1 METVTKFSAKTL
13 HSKNIR
19 SVHLFKKLG
28 AQLKVIALDKGWI
41 INIVALLI
49 GRAVILSNLSPFAVA
64 FLAAVWLT
72 YRKRLLSTM
81 LFVALGAM
89 SQSFDHGIFIILA
102 MFIFFIL
109 AYLFQQFMERRAM
122 VALFVFSSLLGS
134 RIFFYSLTGQLTA
147 YHWLMIAVEGLLSV
161 MLVLIFMQS
170 IPLLLPNKYKQH
182 LKSEEIVCLIILFAS
197 ILTGLI
203 GWTIY
208 GAALEHIFARYLVLL
223 LSFVG
228 GAAIG
233 STVGVVAGLILS
245 LAYVSNV
252 YQMSLLAFSGLLGGL
267 LKEGKKVGVSIGMLI
282 GTCLVDIYSSPGT
295 LFPSLLESSL
305 AIGIFLLTPAHMFK
319 QLARYIPG
327 TVEHTHEQEQYLQK
341 VRRVTAKRVEQFSH
355 AFAALAKSFQVSND
369 KSVEQALQQ
378 RETDYFLSYVTETTC
393 QQCFLK
399 EHCWKKNFQ
408 QTYSLMDEMKYHLV
422 KNENIP
428 QHLSHQFRTHCVK
441 STKVIDTMNEYLSFF
456 TMNQQLKKQVI
467 ESKRL
472 VANQLNGVSEVMDN
486 FAQEILKERR
496 HHEKQEQEIYNA
508 LKEIDIEI
516 EKLDIYQ
523 LDRGNIDIEMTLSFF
538 TYRGEGAKLIA
549 PILSHILNE
558 TIVVAKEEVSPFPNG
573 YCYLAFRSAKEFVI
587 QTGIAHAAK
596 GGGIISGD
604 SYQTIEIDDGK
615 YALAISDGMGN
626 GQRARE
632 ESRETLRL
640 LRQILQTGIEEK
652 IAIQSINSILSLRTT
667 DEMFATLDLA
677 VINLHNAYARFLKV
691 GSSPSFIKR
700 HDQFMQ
706 IKTSNLP
713 IGIVNHFDFE
723 VVNKQLQAGDYLF
736 MMSDGV
742 FDGPKDVVNP
752 DVWFQRK
759 ISQLKT
765 SDPQEMADLILEEV
779 IRTQA
784 GVINDDMTI
793 IVAKIN
799 RNIPKWSK
807 VPIYSGKSKTK
818 DVNDV
823 G

>member
-1 METVTKFSAKTL
+1 METVTGIREKILQPRKFHWKQF
-13 HSKNIR
+13 
-19 SVHLFKKLG
+19 FKKVG
-28 AQLKVIALDKGWI
+28 EQLKVLALDKGWL

-49 GRAVILSNLSPFAVA
+49 GRAVILSNLSPFSVA
-64 FLAAVWLT
+64 FLAAIWLT

-81 LFVALGAM
+81 LFVSLGAM
-89 SQSFDHGIFIILA
+89 SHSFEHGIFIVLTI
-102 MFIFFIL
+102 FIFFIL
-109 AYLFQQFMERRAM
+109 AYLFQHLLERRMMLAS
-122 VALFVFSSLLGS
+122 FVFLSLLSS
-134 RIFFYSLTGQLTA
+134 RTFFYSLTEQLTA
-147 YHWLMIAVEGLLSV
+147 YHWLMIAIEGLLSV

-182 LKSEEIVCLIILFAS
+182 LKSEEIVCFIILLAS

-203 GWTIY
+203 GWTIF
-208 GAALEHIFARYLVLL
+208 GAALEHIFARYLVLI

-267 LKEGKKVGVSIGMLI
+267 LKEGKKIGVSIGMLI
-282 GTCLVDIYSSPGT
+282 GTGLVDIYSHPDV

-305 AIGIFLLTPAHMFK
+305 AISLFMLTPTYLLK
-319 QLARYIPG
+319 RLARFIPG
-327 TVEHTHEQEQYLQK
+327 TTEHTREQEQYLQK
-341 VRRVTAKRVEQFSH
+341 VRKVTAERVEQFSD
-355 AFAALAKSFQVSND
+355 AFAALAKSFQGTND
-369 KSVEQALQQ
+369 KSVEQILQQ
-378 RETDYFLSYVTETTC
+378 KETDYFLSYVTETTC
-393 QQCFLK
+393 QRCYLK
-399 EHCWKKNFQ
+399 EQCWKKNFQ
-408 QTYSLMDEMKYHLV
+408 QTYSLMDEMKYHLMT
-422 KNENIP
+422 NEDIP

-456 TMNQQLKKQVI
+456 TMNQQLKKQLM

-472 VANQLNGVSEVMDN
+472 VANQLNGVSEVMEN

-508 LKEIDIEI
+508 LKSIGIEI

-538 TYRGEGAKLIA
+538 TYRGEGSKLIA
-549 PILSHILNE
+549 PLLSHILNE
-558 TIVVAKEEVSPFPNG
+558 TIVVTKEEVSPFPNG

-587 QTGIAHAAK
+587 QTGVAHAAK

-632 ESRETLRL
+632 ESQETLRL

-652 IAIQSINSILSLRTT
+652 VAIQSINSILSLRTT

-677 VINLHNAYARFLKV
+677 VVNLHNAYARFLKV

-700 HDQFMQ
+700 HDQFLQ
-706 IKTSNLP
+706 IKASNLP

-759 ISQLKT
+759 IFNLKT
-765 SDPQEMADLILEEV
+765 EDPQEMADLILEEV

-784 GVINDDMTI
+784 GVIKDDMTI
-793 IVAKIN
+793 LVAKVMK
-799 RNIPKWSK
+799 NIPKWTSIPIHSK
-807 VPIYSGKSKTK
+807 KQPTM
-818 DVNDV
+818 NDV

>member
-1 METVTKFSAKTL
+1 MGTVTRFGVKALQTKTT
-13 HSKNIR
+13 HHKR
-19 SVHLFKKLG
+19 FYK
-28 AQLKVIALDKGWI
+28 QLLNQVKSLVLDKGWLL
-41 INIVALLI
+41 NFVALLI
-49 GRAVILSNLSPFAVA
+49 GRAIILTNLSPFAVA
-64 FLAAVWLT
+64 FIAAIWLT
-72 YRKRLLSTM
+72 YRQRLLPTM
-81 LFVALGAM
+81 MFVAVGAL
-89 SQSFDHGIFIILA
+89 SQSFEHGIFIVFA

-109 AYLFQQFMERRAM
+109 AYLFQQSMARRTLI
-122 VALFVFSSLLGS
+122 ALFVFLSLLGS
-134 RIFFYSLTGQLTA
+134 RVFFYSLTGQLTA
-147 YHWLMIAVEGLLSV
+147 YQWLMIAVEGLLSV

-182 LKSEEIVCLIILFAS
+182 LKSEEIVCLIILLAS
-197 ILTGLI
+197 ILTGFI
-203 GWTIY
+203 GWTFY
-208 GAALEHIFARYLVLL
+208 GAALEHIFSRYFVLIF
-223 LSFVG
+223 SFVG
-228 GAAIG
+228 GAAMG

-267 LKEGKKVGVSIGMLI
+267 LKEGKKIGVSIGMLV
-282 GTCLVDIYSSPGT
+282 GTCLVDIYSNPGT

-305 AIGIFLLTPAHMFK
+305 AISLFLLTPAHLFK

-327 TVEHTHEQEQYLQK
+327 TVEHTQEQEQYLQK

-355 AFAALAKSFQVSND
+355 AFDALAKSFQVSD
-369 KSVEQALQQ
+369 EQSVEETVQQ
-378 RETDYFLSYVTETTC
+378 RETDYFLSYVTEATC

-399 EHCWKKNFQ
+399 EHCWKKQFQ
-408 QTYSLMDEMKYHLV
+408 QTYSLMEEMKYHLTT
-422 KNENIP
+422 NEDIP
-428 QHLSHQFRTHCVK
+428 THLSHEFRNHCVK
-441 STKVIDTMNEYLSFF
+441 STKVVDTMEEYLSFF
-456 TMNQQLKKQVI
+456 TMNQQLKKQVV

-472 VANQLNGVSEVMDN
+472 VANQLHGVSKVMDD

-496 HHEKQEQEIYNA
+496 HHEQQESEIYTA
-508 LKEIDIEI
+508 LKEVGIEV
-516 EKLDIYQ
+516 EKLEIFQ

-538 TYRGEGAKLIA
+538 TYRGEGSKLIA
-549 PILSHILNE
+549 PLLSHILNE
-558 TIVVAKEEVSPFPNG
+558 TIVVTKEEISPFPNG
-573 YCYLAFRSAKEFVI
+573 YCYLAFGSAKQFII

-596 GGGIISGD
+596 GGGIVSGD
-604 SYQTIEIDDGK
+604 SYQMIEIDDGK

-652 IAIQSINSILSLRTT
+652 VAIQSINSILSLRTT

-677 VINLHNAYARFLKV
+677 VVNLHNAYARFLKV

-700 HDQFMQ
+700 QDEFIQ

-723 VVNKQLQAGDYLF
+723 VVNKQLRAGDYLF

-742 FDGPKDVVNP
+742 FEGPTDVVNP

-759 ISQLKT
+759 IFNLKT
-765 SDPQEMADLILEEV
+765 EDPQEMADLILEEV
-779 IRTQA
+779 IRTQS
-784 GVINDDMTI
+784 GVIKDDMTI
-793 IVAKIN
+793 LVAKVM
-799 RNIPKWSK
+799 RNTPKWTSIPFYTK
-807 VPIYSGKSKTK
+807 KTSTI
-818 DVNDV
+818 NDV